1 VIKSELSGDR
11 QRGPGYGRIRFSGR
25 AFDTTG
31 LQFALKR
38 NQGNEPFLGP
48 GGVWQATE
56 TWHDPEDV
64 TVEQDATVIA
74 VGPKIVDQVVEQPA
88 NVALVLTLRANGVQ
102 DAGRLKV
109 VQPLLG
115 SGAAAGPDN
124 DAELIE
130 QQRRDEEER
139 HREAEAARLLAEQE
153 AAAAAAAAA
162 AAEAERPGLED
173 VAVPSLTPAAA
184 PASSEDRPATSR
196 LPLVAAAVALLAL
209 IGGGAG
215 AWFGCLIP
223 GFGPASCAGSP
234 AIEEAAGTPEVEE
247 PLTCAGLTSGGECY
261 AVAEKALAK
270 GKLEP
275 ARQLFQQAATLGS
288 LEASIAVARMYDPET
303 WSAAASPAAGPNWET
318 AVFWYEKAARQGDRA
333 AQSSAGRLLCGNA
346 TSDIEKRQGRAYLEQ
361 AAGAG
366 DDAARALLSGCS

>member
-1 VIKSELSGDR
+1 MIKSELSGDR
-11 QRGPGYGRIRFSGR
+11 QRGPGFGRIRFSGR
-25 AFDTTG
+25 AFDIAG

-48 GGVWQATE
+48 AGVWQATE
-56 TWHDPEDV
+56 TWHDAEDV
-64 TVEQDATVIA
+64 ALEADAVVIP

-88 NVALVLTLRANGVQ
+88 NVALVLTVRANGVQ
-102 DAGRLKV
+102 DGGRLKV

-130 QQRRDEEER
+130 QQRRADEERRRREDEERRRREAEEER
-139 HREAEAARLLAEQE
+139 LRAERE
-153 AAAAAAAAA
+153 AAAA
-162 AAEAERPGLED
+162 EVERRGLED
-173 VAVPSLTPAAA
+173 AAVPPLAA
-184 PASSEDRPATSR
+184 PAEPAPSEDRPGASR
-196 LPLVAAAVALLAL
+196 LPLIAAAVALLAVA
-209 IGGGAG
+209 GGGAG

-223 GFGPASCAGSP
+223 GFGPASCGGSP
-234 AIEEAAGTPEVEE
+234 SPAPPPPE

-275 ARQLFQQAATLGS
+275 ARQMFQQAATMGS
-288 LEASIAVARMYDPET
+288 LEASVAVARMYDPET
-303 WSAAASPAAGPNWET
+303 WSAAASPAAEPNWET

-333 AQSSAGRLLCGNA
+333 AQGSAGRLLCGNA
-346 TSDIEKRQGRAYLEQ
+346 TSDVEKRQGRAYLEQ

-366 DDAARALLSGCS
+366 DDAARALLPGCS